1 MVNAEPDVD
10 PQNIKPLTNEELT
23 KLIVISNR
31 MLGRMS
37 NQVAAMQSQINELAK
52 IILEARIIDTAKF
65 NSLVEQIH
73 HVVEQP
79 SEQTFQKTDH
89 QIIDLPMTPLNPSD
103 MGLMGVSVTGGGE
116 AVVLATVSN
125 QPTVMQEEKAI
136 EQPVS
141 EVDSLTDAP

>member
-65 NSLVEQIH
+65 NTLVDQLH
-73 HVVEQP
+73 HVAEQP

-103 MGLMGVSVTGGGE
+103 LGLMGVSVTGGGE
-116 AVVLATVSN
+116 AIVLASVSN
-125 QPTVMQEEKAI
+125 QPAVVQEEKTI

-141 EVDSLTDAP
+141 EVDSLTDTP

>member
-65 NSLVEQIH
+65 NTLVDQLH
-73 HVVEQP
+73 RAAEQP
-79 SEQTFQKTDH
+79 SEQTFQKDTH
-89 QIIDLPMTPLNPSD
+89 QIINLPITPLNPSD
-103 MGLMGVSVTGGGE
+103 MGLMGVSVSGGGE
-116 AVVLATVSN
+116 AVALANVSS
-125 QPTVMQEEKAI
+125 QPEEVQEEKAN

-141 EVDSLTDAP
+141 EVDSLTDTP